1 MGKRIFSDKHR
12 RLLPRTLEALL
23 FLKQNRLLWNMAL
36 VSLVVNNPDLEV
48 DDVANQSEESET
60 E

>member
-1 MGKRIFSDKHR
+1 MGKRIISDKRR
-12 RLLPRTLEALL
+12 RLLPRALEALL
-23 FLKQNRLLWNMAL
+23 FLKQNHLLWNMAL
-36 VSLVVNNPDLEV
+36 VSLVVNNPDCEV